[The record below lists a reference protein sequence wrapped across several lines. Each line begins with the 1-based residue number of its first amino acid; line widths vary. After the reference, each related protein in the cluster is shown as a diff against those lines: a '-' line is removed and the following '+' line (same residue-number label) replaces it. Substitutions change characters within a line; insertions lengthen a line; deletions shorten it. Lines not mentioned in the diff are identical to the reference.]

1 MRPSLRNIKTLLI
14 LLAVGAMFGALG
26 GPRAASAE
34 ETSIAER
41 SAAVQPRVRGGA
53 TGYFF
58 VQLSS
63 LRTEKRAQKELTEL
77 RDDHRLDLRN
87 HNFTVQRADLGA
99 RGIYYRVLVGPY
111 LSHFVASAY
120 CSEVRSAGRDCMVLR
135 REGGDSP

>member
-34 ETSIAER
+34 ETSAAE
-41 SAAVQPRVRGGA
+41 QPRVRGGA

-63 LRTEKRAQKELTEL
+63 LRTEKRAHKELTEL